1 MSIVK
6 AMNIRSA
13 IFNQIA
19 WDLIWKQDETLQ
31 SNMFNYI
38 NFLTPPLQ
46 IEKSTVSTLLSQW
59 ISVVLQFVH
68 IQSCTV
74 CTYHIYSKR

>member
-1 MSIVK
+1 
-6 AMNIRSA
+6 MNIRSA

-19 WDLIWKQDETLQ
+19 RALIWKQDETLQ

-46 IEKSTVSTLLSQW
+46 IEKSTVSTP
-59 ISVVLQFVH
+59 I
-68 IQSCTV
+68 TV
-74 CTYHIYSKR
+74 DICSFTICTYTIMYCMYLSYLFKEMTH

>member
-1 MSIVK
+1 
-6 AMNIRSA
+6 MNIRSA

-19 WDLIWKQDETLQ
+19 RDLIWKQDETLQ

-46 IEKSTVSTLLSQW
+46 IENSTVSTPITVDIRSFTICTSTIMYCMYLSY
-59 ISVVLQFVH
+59 LFKEMTH
-68 IQSCTV
+68 
-74 CTYHIYSKR
+74 